1 MLSAFLEY
9 VIQGVFLGVTY
20 GLIAFPISLLF
31 ITTDSVDLSVGAYA
45 VVAGSVAMTLSGV
58 GGVTVGI
65 ALGILVA
72 IVTSVIVGAISI
84 RLNKPNL
91 NDPLTVVLATFGVA
105 TFIESAVLTTLGK
118 DPMIRQPFEVFWN
131 IGAIRISPQAAIN
144 VSVGVVLLT
153 LLYYL
158 LHRTSFGRDMRASA
172 VNVLGA
178 ALAGIPVRAIWFG
191 TYVVGG
197 LLAGIAGIL
206 ILYTNGTD
214 YSAGTSL
221 TMSGF
226 GAAVLFGLNSP
237 LRAFLGGL
245 VIGIVQAVALGYLPG
260 GWATAAPLL
269 FIFLMLASGRM
280 NVAKIAGGRA

>member
-9 VIQGVFLGVTY
+9 VIQGIFLGVTY

-58 GGVTVGI
+58 AGITV
-65 ALGILVA
+65 GILVA

-105 TFIESAVLTTLGK
+105 TFIESAVLTILGK

-131 IGAIRISPQAAIN
+131 IGTIRISPQAAIN
-144 VSVGVVLLT
+144 VSVGVILLGI
-153 LLYYL
+153 LYYL

-206 ILYTNGTD
+206 ILYTSGTD
-214 YSAGTSL
+214 YSAGTGL

-269 FIFLMLASGRM
+269 FIFLVLASGRM

>member
-58 GGVTVGI
+58 AGITV
-65 ALGILVA
+65 GILVA

-105 TFIESAVLTTLGK
+105 TFIESAVLTILGK

-131 IGAIRISPQAAIN
+131 IGTIRISPQAAIN
-144 VSVGVVLLT
+144 VSVGVILLG

-206 ILYTNGTD
+206 ILYTTGTD
-214 YSAGTSL
+214 YSAGTGL

-269 FIFLMLASGRM
+269 FIFLVLASGRM